1 MRGLGLHLDSPPS
14 LLPPPGRRRAGENY
28 EDEAMASRSKKSWNI
43 LKQEGQDKVNQRV
56 FMFLWRRPASTRRRR
71 RWRWCAAATHSTQDQ
86 PTQKIL
92 AQVQSPRI
100 FHEKSES
107 KIV

>member
-1 MRGLGLHLDSPPS
+1 MWGSASTSTRPS
-14 LLPPPGRRRAGENY
+14 SALPPLPGRRRAGENY

-71 RWRWCAAATHSTQDQ
+71 RWRWCAARPLTAL
-86 PTQKIL
+86 KISRHKKSWHRS
-92 AQVQSPRI
+92 SPRASST
-100 FHEKSES
+100 K
-107 KIV
+107 KVKAK